1 MINFVFAKLVRI
13 YYKKKEMAPK
23 DARLIDFRHLFPPAE
38 DESRLLVG
46 CRRRDFSATR
56 ISQAV
61 EDCNAQ
67 LINLNVT
74 SLPSESAEL
83 VVALRV
89 NHRNVE
95 AISRSLSRY
104 GYDVLDARSSS
115 EVDDELMRSRA
126 NELLR
131 YLEV

>member
-1 MINFVFAKLVRI
+1 MT
-13 YYKKKEMAPK
+13 PK
-23 DARLIDFRHLFPPAE
+23 DTYILEFSQLFPPAE

-46 CRRRDFSATR
+46 CRRRDFSASR

-74 SLPSESAEL
+74 SLPSDIAEL
-83 VVALRV
+83 VIALRV
-89 NHRNVE
+89 NHRNAE
-95 AISRSLSRY
+95 AISRSLTRY
-104 GYDVLDARSSS
+104 GYDVLDASSS
-115 EVDDELMRSRA
+115 SDIDDESMRSRA

-131 YLEV
+131 MLEV

>member
-1 MINFVFAKLVRI
+1 MT
-13 YYKKKEMAPK
+13 PK
-23 DARLIDFRHLFPPAE
+23 DTQLIDFSLLFPPAE
-38 DESRLLVG
+38 DESSLLVG
-46 CRRRDFSATR
+46 CRRRDFSASR

-74 SLPSESAEL
+74 AMPSDMAEL

-89 NHRNVE
+89 NHRNAE
-95 AISRSLSRY
+95 AISRSLTRY
-104 GYDVLDARSSS
+104 GYDVLDVRSSS
-115 EVDDELMRSRA
+115 ETADESMRSRA

>member
-1 MINFVFAKLVRI
+1 MRI
-13 YYKKKEMAPK
+13 YYKTKEMTPK
-23 DARLIDFRHLFPPAE
+23 DAQLIDFGLLFPPAE
-38 DESRLLVG
+38 DESCLLVG
-46 CRRRDFSATR
+46 CRRRDFSASR
-56 ISQAV
+56 ISRAV

-74 SLPSESAEL
+74 GMSSDMAEL

-89 NHRNVE
+89 NHRNSE

-104 GYDVLDARSSS
+104 GYDVLDAHSSS
-115 EVDDELMRSRA
+115 ETEDEHLRSRA

>member
-1 MINFVFAKLVRI
+1 M
-13 YYKKKEMAPK
+13 KEMTPK
-23 DARLIDFRHLFPPAE
+23 DAQLIDFSLLFPPAE

-46 CRRRDFSATR
+46 CRRRDFSASC
-56 ISQAV
+56 ISRAV

-74 SLPSESAEL
+74 GLSSDEAEL
-83 VVALRV
+83 VVAIRV
-89 NHRNVE
+89 NHRNAE
-95 AISRSLSRY
+95 AITRSLSRY

-115 EVDDELMRSRA
+115 EIDNENMRSRA